1 MFASSRHQYCL
12 LALPSIGLFQER
24 EQHPPRIMSMLV
36 PTTWDHLFHTDDE
49 PAQPPPAAVPT
60 PTLAPTPAPTPKP
73 TLPPSPAAPS
83 TPTLVQ
89 TSAPTVCTSMAW
101 FDGFSIWVSA
111 IFVEVVLGYSV
122 FGVTP
127 SVWYPKAIHLQT
139 RLCLVCLVM
148 CMCTSFQSTMRRH
161 RDRSLYE

>member
-1 MFASSRHQYCL
+1 
-12 LALPSIGLFQER
+12 
-24 EQHPPRIMSMLV
+24 
-36 PTTWDHLFHTDDE
+36 
-49 PAQPPPAAVPT
+49 
-60 PTLAPTPAPTPKP
+60 
-73 TLPPSPAAPS
+73 
-83 TPTLVQ
+83 
-89 TSAPTVCTSMAW
+89 MAW

>member
-1 MFASSRHQYCL
+1 MVRV
-12 LALPSIGLFQER
+12 P
-24 EQHPPRIMSMLV
+24 EQHQGHPQGH
-36 PTTWDHLFHTDDE
+36 PTWC
-49 PAQPPPAAVPT
+49 
-60 PTLAPTPAPTPKP
+60 
-73 TLPPSPAAPS
+73 S
-83 TPTLVQ
+83 TPFLVRRYEWLTIFLSFLFGRISQPENSLNTQMLTL
-89 TSAPTVCTSMAW
+89 TLSRKMHFKTHVCPNSTRTRPLTIAEVLGLW